1 MELNTVVSE
10 IKGKVGI
17 ITLNRPKALNAVSE
31 EMLRELTSQTKAFD
45 EDPWV
50 RAIIIR
56 GSDKA
61 FAAGIDVRDL
71 IEKVNSRDTE
81 LLKMH
86 KYMETFAATRKPLI
100 AAVAGFALGIGC
112 EIALNCDII
121 LAADN
126 AKFGQPELSLASIPC
141 FGATQLLTKAIGK
154 AKAMEVIL
162 SGRAINAEE
171 AERTGLVSRI
181 IPLTDL
187 YDECYK
193 VAAKIAEQSD
203 LAVSTA
209 KQAIKQAAANTP
221 LATGIALENQSS
233 RMYLNSEDFR
243 ESLADF
249 IRKHS

>member
-31 EMLRELTSQTKAFD
+31 EMLRELTSQTTAFD
-45 EDPWV
+45 ADPWV
-50 RAIIIR
+50 RALIIR

-61 FAAGIDVRDL
+61 KAAGSDVRAQ
-71 IEKVNSRDTE
+71 IEKVDSRDTE

-100 AAVAGFALGIGC
+100 AAVAGIALGIGC
-112 EIALNCDII
+112 ENALNCDII

-126 AKFGQPELSLASIPC
+126 ANFGQPELSLASIPC

-233 RMYLNSEDFR
+233 RMCLNSEDFR

>member
-1 MELNTVVSE
+1 MAWEIVMGLEVHVELNTKTKIFCSCTTAFGGEPNTHCCPVCTGQPGSLPV
-10 IKGKVGI
+10 
-17 ITLNRPKALNAVSE
+17 LNKQVLEYAVK
-31 EMLRELTSQTKAFD
+31 T
-45 EDPWV
+45 
-50 RAIIIR
+50 
-56 GSDKA
+56 G
-61 FAAGIDVRDL
+61 
-71 IEKVNSRDTE
+71 
-81 LLKMH
+81 
-86 KYMETFAATRKPLI
+86 
-100 AAVAGFALGIGC
+100 
-112 EIALNCDII
+112 IALNCDII

-233 RMYLNSEDFR
+233 RMCLNSEDFR

>member
-100 AAVAGFALGIGC
+100 AAVADFALGIGC
-112 EIALNCDII
+112 EIALSCDII

-233 RMYLNSEDFR
+233 RMCLNSEDFR

>member
-56 GSDKA
+56 GSDK
-61 FAAGIDVRDL
+61 DL

-233 RMYLNSEDFR
+233 RMCLNSEDFR